1 MTHIDISALPALT
14 GSAKQVAWAEQ
25 IRAKLVSRINA
36 GFTREEARKT
46 GFWQP
51 EWKASVRSTLTKRL
65 TSGYTPTCMILG
77 DDSMFYDEMRLVG
90 FSEFD
95 FVWFS
100 EKFAHPIYKA
110 NVARLDGVIKFDK
123 LIDCPTNRTFV
134 DILRGAVMRCSSSE
148 AYLESRDA
156 CFMSVALALHE
167 NIF

>member
-25 IRAKLVSRINA
+25 IRAKLVSRINS

-77 DDSMFYDEMRLVG
+77 DDSTFYDEMRRTG
-90 FSEFD
+90 FGEIDFD
-95 FVWFS
+95 CFQ
-100 EKFAHPIYKA
+100 EKFEHPLYKA
-110 NVARLDGVIKFDK
+110 NVARLGGIVKFDR
-123 LIDCPTNRTFV
+123 LIDCPTNRTFF
-134 DILRGAVMRCSSSE
+134 DILRGAVLRCSSSE
-148 AYLESRDA
+148 AYLESRDD
-156 CFMSVALALHE
+156 CFMSVALALHD

>member
-1 MTHIDISALPALT
+1 MTTIDIAALPALDGT
-14 GSAKQVAWAEQ
+14 PKQAAWAEQ

-77 DDSMFYDEMRLVG
+77 DDSMFYAEMRLVG
-90 FSEFD
+90 FSEVDFD
-95 FVWFS
+95 YFS
-100 EKFAHPIYKA
+100 EKFAHPLYKT
-110 NVARLDGVIKFDK
+110 NVARLAGVTKFDR
-123 LIDCPTNRTFV
+123 LIDCPTNRTFF
-134 DILRGAVMRCSSSE
+134 DILCESVTRCASSE
-148 AYLESRDA
+148 PYIESRGD